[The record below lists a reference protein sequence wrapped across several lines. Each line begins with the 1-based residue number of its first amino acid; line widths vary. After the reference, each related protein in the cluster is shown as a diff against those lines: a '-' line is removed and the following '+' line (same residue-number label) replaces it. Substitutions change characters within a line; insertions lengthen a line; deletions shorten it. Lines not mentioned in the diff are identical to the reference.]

1 MISIFFV
8 DCILGIF
15 IGTNIINIIGY
26 KKNNYIKKDRTRIDR
41 NKKKVKEL
49 IELMKGG
56 GYIATR
62 ILIITIIYVFYLIYF
77 SSLNKKIKSEL
88 TKFIFLALTSF
99 LTAICAWF
107 GAFYV
112 PFFFILFCFIFLARN
127 LTGIIVIG

>member
-1 MISIFFV
+1 
-8 DCILGIF
+8 
-15 IGTNIINIIGY
+15 
-26 KKNNYIKKDRTRIDR
+26 
-41 NKKKVKEL
+41 
-49 IELMKGG
+49 MKGG

-112 PFFFILFCFIFLARN
+112 PFCFILFCFIFLARN